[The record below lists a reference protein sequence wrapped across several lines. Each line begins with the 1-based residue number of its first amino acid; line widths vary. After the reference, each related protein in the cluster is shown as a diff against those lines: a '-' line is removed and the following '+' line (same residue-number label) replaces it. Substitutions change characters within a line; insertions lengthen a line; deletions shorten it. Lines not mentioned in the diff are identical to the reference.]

1 MVASVGNG
9 VTAEQYRGAP
19 AWAMGWQPDTT
30 EGRQR
35 GSWDDS
41 RTVQRGASVGNGMAA
56 RQYGQTAGKRGTSGY
71 EPAGKSTPIATGLK
85 AA

>member
-1 MVASVGNG
+1 MTPPEN
-9 VTAEQYRGAP
+9 TAPGMWMP
-19 AWAMGWQPDTT
+19 AWAMVWQLDTT

-35 GSWDDS
+35 GQWGDS
-41 RTVQRGASVGNGMAA
+41 QKLQRGASVGHGVTAGKYC
-56 RQYGQTAGKRGTSGY
+56 RTAGKRGTSGY